1 MYSNDSSSVPEPDEY
16 SARPSERPVSK
27 SSRGA
32 PVTETGPENST
43 AISTPSP
50 MPYAPS
56 GAEESTPVTTAGR
69 NPDITR
75 TVPLSSSPSSSW
87 PGAPTAT
94 STAPSPFKSPNR
106 ETDEPNMSPADSPG
120 APPTW
125 TACLA
130 EPSAF
135 INSTQPAPSS
145 LETPG
150 APTATS
156 GTPSRSKSP
165 IPDTD
170 EPNR

>member
-16 SARPSERPVSK
+16 PACPSERPVSK
-27 SSRGA
+27 SSRGV
-32 PVTETGPENST
+32 PVTETGSENST
-43 AISTPSP
+43 VISTSLP
-50 MPYAPS
+50 MPYVLS
-56 GAEESTPVTTAGR
+56 GVGESTPITTAGR

-75 TVPLSSSPSSSW
+75 TVPLLSFPSSSW
-87 PGAPTAT
+87 RGAPTAI
-94 STAPSPFKSPNR
+94 STAPSPFKSPSK
-106 ETDEPNMSPADSPG
+106 ETDEPNMSPADSPS
-120 APPTW
+120 APLTW

-135 INSTQPAPSS
+135 INSTQPPPS